1 VTVPLSGRREDDF
14 ERIDAVA
21 RSGAGLLACKPPGT
35 YILAHSRHL
44 RGTTGICALPKLLRP
59 ITNPYGAGTR
69 GR

>member
-44 RGTTGICALPKLLRP
+44 RGTTGICAFLPVAPACR
-59 ITNPYGAGTR
+59 TTGMSR
-69 GR
+69 